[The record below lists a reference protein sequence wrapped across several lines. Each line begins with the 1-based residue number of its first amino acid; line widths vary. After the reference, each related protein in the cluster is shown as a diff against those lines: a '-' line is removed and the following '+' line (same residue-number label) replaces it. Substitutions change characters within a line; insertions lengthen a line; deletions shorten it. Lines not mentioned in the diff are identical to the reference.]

1 MTHKFEE
8 QVADLEMNN
17 MCMKMKMEAVEQ
29 SRTDID
35 EELQNFKADYDF
47 VASERDSLQTELD
60 KVTQERD
67 KATQE
72 RDKIQQKLWETM
84 EDHGNEVQQR
94 STATNFLSKTNKELE
109 KKKTLLIDTQEKNK
123 EYQEL
128 YEKIRGTLEYERN
141 QHERR
146 ILEIETHMKQ
156 TRQELEET
164 RATLKTTHQNLN
176 WAQDRLH
183 QRKDGDRVLIVDE
196 PLPARLTSDTLKR
209 LNTITN
215 LNNKEAA
222 IPVRSQTMDDTE
234 KINAIM
240 AENYTIEKKLKH
252 LLKFDLP
259 HQIKHN
265 DFTTSGILATSKE
278 LIAVIVQTLIDGF
291 SSQSSLIQ
299 IATLVTDKLD
309 EE

>member
-1 MTHKFEE
+1 M
-8 QVADLEMNN
+8 
-17 MCMKMKMEAVEQ
+17 
-29 SRTDID
+29 
-35 EELQNFKADYDF
+35 
-47 VASERDSLQTELD
+47 
-60 KVTQERD
+60 
-67 KATQE
+67 
-72 RDKIQQKLWETM
+72 
-84 EDHGNEVQQR
+84 
-94 STATNFLSKTNKELE
+94 
-109 KKKTLLIDTQEKNK
+109 LIDTQEKNK

-259 HQIKHN
+259 H
-265 DFTTSGILATSKE
+265 
-278 LIAVIVQTLIDGF
+278 
-291 SSQSSLIQ
+291 
-299 IATLVTDKLD
+299 
-309 EE
+309 